1 MSLQALPK
9 PDPSPT
15 ESWLPVN
22 VMTHLPLP
30 SSTARAPRRWRATCL
45 LGGLLATAAL
55 MAQAAVT
62 HGSSVEAAPTSMGA
76 GTRTLDKALNGDLS
90 TGDRN
95 LDLLLES
102 QRKGGARLDEAPAAQ
117 AMPAQPAGSR
127 LPLQPLLAAVPAV
140 QAPRPSDAGPRFE
153 PLLTL
158 PERGQMGSAGL
169 PAPRVARDWSG
180 GSTQTQTA
188 AGAAHSGGSIY
199 GDSPGLKSA
208 ARPMRDWLQE
218 GVAFV
223 KDNLITVLLVV
234 GVIALL
240 AIGLKAYSRRI

>member
-1 MSLQALPK
+1 MPLPMPLPK
-9 PDPSPT
+9 
-15 ESWLPVN
+15 
-22 VMTHLPLP
+22 
-30 SSTARAPRRWRATCL
+30 STAKSSPRRWRAGRMM
-45 LGGLLATAAL
+45 GGLLAASAL

-62 HGSSVEAAPTSMGA
+62 HGSNADTTPAPMAA
-76 GTRTLDKALNGDLS
+76 GTRTLDKALSGDLS

-102 QRKGGARLDEAPAAQ
+102 QRKGGALLDEAPEAQ
-117 AMPAQPAGSR
+117 AMPARPAGSR
-127 LPLQPLLAAVPAV
+127 LPLQPLPAAVPAV
-140 QAPRPSDAGPRFE
+140 QVPRPSGAGPRFE

-169 PAPRVARDWSG
+169 PAPKLARDWSG

-188 AGAAHSGGSIY
+188 AGAAQSGGSIY

-208 ARPMRDWLQE
+208 VRPLRDWLQE

-223 KDNLITVLLVV
+223 KDNLVTLLLA
-234 GVIALL
+234 GAAIALL